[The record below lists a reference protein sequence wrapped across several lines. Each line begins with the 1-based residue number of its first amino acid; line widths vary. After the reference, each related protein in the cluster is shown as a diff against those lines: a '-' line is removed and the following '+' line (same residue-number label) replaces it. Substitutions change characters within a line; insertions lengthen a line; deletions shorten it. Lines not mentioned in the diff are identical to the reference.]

1 MNDEVQDIFEAY
13 EYLKDISERIDL
25 SNDEAE
31 QDSLVGQRL
40 EAEGRLNRLFK
51 KAIKAALLE

>member
-31 QDSLVGQRL
+31 QNSLVGQRL
-40 EAEGRLNRLFK
+40 EAESRLNRLFK